1 MDWIDIASIVFVCVT
16 MNHLGLIGKLEE
28 LVGRLPVIDCP
39 KCSAFWATLAYTVWY
54 VGFSDLPLV
63 LAISFLAS
71 YSALWLELLEAY
83 IDTLYLKL
91 YGKNTRLPQTPTVV
105 IPQAPCPNCSNP
117 TKTATKRTRK

>member
-54 VGFSDLPLV
+54 VGVSDLPLV
-63 LAISFLAS
+63 LAISFFAS
-71 YSALWLELLEAY
+71 YCALWLELLEAY

-91 YGKNTRLPQTPTVV
+91 YGKITSTDNEYAPASDPYGGYSAGSLP
-105 IPQAPCPNCSNP
+105 
-117 TKTATKRTRK
+117 KL

>member
-1 MDWIDIASIVFVCVT
+1 MWIDIASIVFVCVT

-39 KCSAFWATLAYTVWY
+39 KCSAFWATLAYTVWN

-63 LAISFLAS
+63 PAISFLAS

-83 IDTLYLKL
+83 IDTLYLKQ
-91 YGKNTRLPQTPTVV
+91 YGKITSTDNDNTPASDPERGNQAGSLPEL
-105 IPQAPCPNCSNP
+105 
-117 TKTATKRTRK
+117 